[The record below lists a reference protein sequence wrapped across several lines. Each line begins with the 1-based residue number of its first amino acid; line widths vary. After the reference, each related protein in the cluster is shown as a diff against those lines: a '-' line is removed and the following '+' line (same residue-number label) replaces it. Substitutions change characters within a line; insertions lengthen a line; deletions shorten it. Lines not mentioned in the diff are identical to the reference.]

1 MWQEQLVTEKRR
13 YDKLMADFRIVSQR
27 NLVCGLHIHVAIP
40 DDVDRIDVM
49 NRAMRWLP
57 VFLALSTSSPFWN
70 HRVTGLLSYRQ
81 ALYDEWPR
89 SGIPD
94 FFRDEADYQAF
105 VDRMQAAGAIS
116 DSSQLWWAIR
126 PALRFPTLE
135 MRIADV
141 CTRLEDALAIAALYR
156 ALVATLVANPDM
168 GKARSTHTRRLIDEN
183 RWRAKRDGIKAEFI
197 LETSNEVV
205 PVAKVVGDLIE
216 ACSEQIDRLDCGE
229 ALAPIERILSE
240 GTSAHQQLKIY
251 NDSRAAGDESVDA
264 LLKVPR
270 VAQGH
275 DVALSSVSLGWGV
288 SACGFRRFRGR
299 GGRIGA
305 REAIASSSSARTAS
319 RCTREVGG
327 VECGD
332 RMVAREFQSVVARDI
347 EHRAHELQP
356 LRAATPNQRAVLSNA
371 GSERDDI
378 DAAHRRPH
386 KRRCTSELRCTYIA
400 IASTQS

>member
-1 MWQEQLVTEKRR
+1 MPFDHSFGIEEEFFLVDASTGMLGTPVLDQLMDDARARLGDVVTSELLQSQIEIASPILRSHAEAREVMSRTRGVLSEVVAGHGLQIVAASTHPLGVWQEQLVTEKRR
-13 YDKLMADFRIVSQR
+13 YDQLVADFRIVSQR
-27 NLVCGLHIHVAIP
+27 NLVCGLHIHVAVPEEI
-40 DDVDRIDVM
+40 DRIDVM
-49 NRAMRWLP
+49 NRAMHWLP

-105 VDRMQAAGAIS
+105 TDRMRAAGAIN

-135 MRIADV
+135 LRIADV
-141 CTRLEDALAIAALYR
+141 CTRLEDALAMAALYR

-197 LETSNEVV
+197 LETSNEVA
-205 PVAKVVGDLIE
+205 PLAKVVGDLIE
-216 ACSEQIDRLDCGE
+216 ACGEQIDRLDCGE

-264 LLKVPR
+264 LLKVIEWLK
-270 VAQGH
+270 VA
-275 DVALSSVSLGWGV
+275 
-288 SACGFRRFRGR
+288 
-299 GGRIGA
+299 
-305 REAIASSSSARTAS
+305 T
-319 RCTREVGG
+319 
-327 VECGD
+327 
-332 RMVAREFQSVVARDI
+332 
-347 EHRAHELQP
+347 
-356 LRAATPNQRAVLSNA
+356 LR
-371 GSERDDI
+371 
-378 DAAHRRPH
+378 
-386 KRRCTSELRCTYIA
+386 
-400 IASTQS
+400 

>member
-1 MWQEQLVTEKRR
+1 MAFDHSFGIEEEFFLVDAGTGALGTPALDQLMSDARAKLGDIVTSELLQSQIEIASPILRSHAEAFDVMSRTRRELSEVVAGHGLQIVAASTHPLGVWQEQLVTEKRR

-27 NLVCGLHIHVAIP
+27 NLVCGLHVHVAIP
-40 DDVDRIDVM
+40 EAVDRIDVM
-49 NRAMRWLP
+49 NRAMHWLP

-70 HRVTGLLSYRQ
+70 HRFTGLLSYRQ

-105 VDRMQAAGAIS
+105 VERMRAAGAIG
-116 DSSQLWWAIR
+116 DSSHLWWAIR

-205 PVAKVVGDLIE
+205 PVAKVVSDLID
-216 ACSEQIDRLDCGE
+216 ACGEQIARLDCGE

-251 NDSRAAGDESVDA
+251 NDSRAAGDESADA
-264 LLKVPR
+264 LLKVIEWLR
-270 VAQGH
+270 V
-275 DVALSSVSLGWGV
+275 
-288 SACGFRRFRGR
+288 
-299 GGRIGA
+299 
-305 REAIASSSSARTAS
+305 TTS
-319 RCTREVGG
+319 R
-327 VECGD
+327 
-332 RMVAREFQSVVARDI
+332 
-347 EHRAHELQP
+347 
-356 LRAATPNQRAVLSNA
+356 
-371 GSERDDI
+371 
-378 DAAHRRPH
+378 
-386 KRRCTSELRCTYIA
+386 
-400 IASTQS
+400 

>member
-1 MWQEQLVTEKRR
+1 MAFDHSFGIEEEFFLVDAKTGALGTPALDQLMSDARARLGDIVTSELLQSQIEIASPILRSHAEAREVMSRTRQALSDVVAEHGLNIVAASTYPLGVWQEQLVTEKRR
-13 YDKLMADFRIVSQR
+13 YDKLIADFRIISQR

-40 DDVDRIDVM
+40 ETVDRIDVM
-49 NRAMRWLP
+49 NRAMQWLP
-57 VFLALSTSSPFWN
+57 VFLALSTSAPFWN

-105 VDRMQAAGAIS
+105 TDRLRAAAAIS

-156 ALVATLVANPDM
+156 ALIATLVANPDM

-197 LETSNEVV
+197 LETSNEVA
-205 PVAKVVGDLIE
+205 PVAKVVSDLLA
-216 ACSEQIDRLDCGE
+216 ACGEQIDRLDCAE
-229 ALAPIERILSE
+229 ALQPFERILSE

-251 NDSRAAGDESVDA
+251 NDSRAAGDESLDA
-264 LLKVPR
+264 LLKV
-270 VAQGH
+270 
-275 DVALSSVSLGWGV
+275 
-288 SACGFRRFRGR
+288 
-299 GGRIGA
+299 
-305 REAIASSSSARTAS
+305 
-319 RCTREVGG
+319 
-327 VECGD
+327 
-332 RMVAREFQSVVARDI
+332 I
-347 EHRAHELQP
+347 EWLKVTTLAH
-356 LRAATPNQRAVLSNA
+356 
-371 GSERDDI
+371 
-378 DAAHRRPH
+378 
-386 KRRCTSELRCTYIA
+386 
-400 IASTQS
+400 

>member
-1 MWQEQLVTEKRR
+1 MTFDHSFGIEEEFFLVDAQTGALGTPALDQLMSDARARLGDVVTSELLQSQIEIASPILRSHAEAREVMSQTRRGLSEVVAQHGLNIIAASTHPLGVWQEQLVTEKRR
-13 YDKLMADFRIVSQR
+13 YDKLIADFRIVTQR

-40 DDVDRIDVM
+40 DPVDRIDVM
-49 NRAMRWLP
+49 NRAMHWLP

-135 MRIADV
+135 MRIADG

-156 ALVATLVANPDM
+156 ALVATLVANPEM

-197 LETSNEVV
+197 LETSNEVA
-205 PVAKVVGDLIE
+205 PLAKVVSDLID
-216 ACSEQIDRLDCGE
+216 ACGEQIDRLGCGD
-229 ALAPIERILSE
+229 ALQPIERILSE

-264 LLKVPR
+264 LLKV
-270 VAQGH
+270 
-275 DVALSSVSLGWGV
+275 
-288 SACGFRRFRGR
+288 
-299 GGRIGA
+299 
-305 REAIASSSSARTAS
+305 
-319 RCTREVGG
+319 
-327 VECGD
+327 
-332 RMVAREFQSVVARDI
+332 I
-347 EHRAHELQP
+347 EWLKVTT
-356 LRAATPNQRAVLSNA
+356 L
-371 GSERDDI
+371 
-378 DAAHRRPH
+378 
-386 KRRCTSELRCTYIA
+386 TY
-400 IASTQS
+400 

>member
-1 MWQEQLVTEKRR
+1 MTDFDHSFGVEEEFFLIDQATGALGTPALDQLMQDAQAKLGDIVTSELLQSQIEIASPILHSHDEACEVMSRSRRMLNDVVATHGLQIVAASTHPLGIWQDQLITEKRR
-13 YDKLMADFRIVSQR
+13 YDKLISDFRIISQR

-40 DDVDRIDVM
+40 ESVDRVDVM

-94 FFRDEADYQAF
+94 FFVDEADYQAF
-105 VDRMQAAGAIS
+105 ADRMQRAGAVS

-156 ALVATLVANPDM
+156 CLIATLVANPEM
-168 GKARSTHTRRLIDEN
+168 GKGHSTHTRRIIDEN

-205 PVAKVVGDLIE
+205 PLATVISELMTE
-216 ACSEQIDRLDCGE
+216 CSEQIDRLDCAT
-229 ALAPIERILSE
+229 ALQPIQTILTE

-251 NDSRAAGDESVDA
+251 NDSRAAGDDNPQA
-264 LLKVPR
+264 LGKVL
-270 VAQGH
+270 
-275 DVALSSVSLGWGV
+275 DW
-288 SACGFRRFRGR
+288 
-299 GGRIGA
+299 
-305 REAIASSSSARTAS
+305 
-319 RCTREVGG
+319 
-327 VECGD
+327 
-332 RMVAREFQSVVARDI
+332 
-347 EHRAHELQP
+347 
-356 LRAATPNQRAVLSNA
+356 LRATTLLEVTA
-371 GSERDDI
+371 G
-378 DAAHRRPH
+378 
-386 KRRCTSELRCTYIA
+386 
-400 IASTQS
+400 

>member
-1 MWQEQLVTEKRR
+1 MAFDHSFGIEEEFFLVDAATGALGTPALDQLMSDARAKLGDIVTSELLQSQIEIASPILRSHAEAFDVMSRTRRELSEVVAGHGLQIVAASTHPLGVWQEQLVTEKRR

-40 DDVDRIDVM
+40 EEVDRIDVM
-49 NRAMRWLP
+49 NRAMHWLP
-57 VFLALSTSSPFWN
+57 VFLALSTSSPFWD

-116 DSSQLWWAIR
+116 DSSHLWWAIR

-197 LETSNEVV
+197 LETTNEVV
-205 PVAKVVGDLIE
+205 PVAQVVTDLIE
-216 ACSEQIDRLDCGE
+216 TCSDQIARLDCGE

-251 NDSRAAGDESVDA
+251 NDSRAAGDESEDA
-264 LLKVPR
+264 LLKVIEWLR
-270 VAQGH
+270 V
-275 DVALSSVSLGWGV
+275 
-288 SACGFRRFRGR
+288 
-299 GGRIGA
+299 
-305 REAIASSSSARTAS
+305 T
-319 RCTREVGG
+319 T
-327 VECGD
+327 
-332 RMVAREFQSVVARDI
+332 
-347 EHRAHELQP
+347 
-356 LRAATPNQRAVLSNA
+356 LR
-371 GSERDDI
+371 
-378 DAAHRRPH
+378 
-386 KRRCTSELRCTYIA
+386 
-400 IASTQS
+400 

>member
-1 MWQEQLVTEKRR
+1 MAFEHSFGIEEEFFLVDAATGALGTPALDQLMSDASAKLGDVVTSELLQSQIEIASPILHNHAEAREVMSRTRRALSEVVAGHGLNIVAASTHPLGVWQEQLVTEKRR

-105 VDRMQAAGAIS
+105 VARMQAAGAIS

-135 MRIADV
+135 MRISDV

-156 ALVATLVANPDM
+156 ALVATLVANPDL
-168 GKARSTHTRRLIDEN
+168 GKERSTHTRRLIDEN

-197 LETSNEVV
+197 LEASNEVA
-205 PVAKVVGDLIE
+205 PVAQVVNDLID
-216 ACSEQIDRLDCGE
+216 ACSEQIDRLDCAD
-229 ALAPIERILSE
+229 ALKPIERILVE

-264 LLKVPR
+264 LLKV
-270 VAQGH
+270 
-275 DVALSSVSLGWGV
+275 
-288 SACGFRRFRGR
+288 
-299 GGRIGA
+299 
-305 REAIASSSSARTAS
+305 
-319 RCTREVGG
+319 
-327 VECGD
+327 
-332 RMVAREFQSVVARDI
+332 I
-347 EHRAHELQP
+347 EWLK
-356 LRAATPNQRAVLSNA
+356 ATTLA
-371 GSERDDI
+371 
-378 DAAHRRPH
+378 
-386 KRRCTSELRCTYIA
+386 Y
-400 IASTQS
+400 